1 MQTQEVA
8 IKPTMKVTMKSDAE
22 MLDEV
27 MVVAYGTAKKSQFT
41 GSASTIKA
49 RTYDYA
55 IALRAVTTTDFMT
68 AEVTILPTETITT
81 AANRIVN
88 EVKNINRVMFDY
100 TTKPPATIEF
110 E

>member
-1 MQTQEVA
+1 
-8 IKPTMKVTMKSDAE
+8 MKSHGDAHD
-22 MLDEV
+22 DEV
-27 MVVAYGTAKKSQFT
+27 TDGFR
-41 GSASTIKA
+41 I
-49 RTYDYA
+49 RF
-55 IALRAVTTTDFMT
+55 AVCAGKREERTDFMT

>member
-1 MQTQEVA
+1 M
-8 IKPTMKVTMKSDAE
+8 
-22 MLDEV
+22 
-27 MVVAYGTAKKSQFT
+27 
-41 GSASTIKA
+41 
-49 RTYDYA
+49 
-55 IALRAVTTTDFMT
+55 TTTDFMS
-68 AEVTILPTETITT
+68 AEDATPPTETITT